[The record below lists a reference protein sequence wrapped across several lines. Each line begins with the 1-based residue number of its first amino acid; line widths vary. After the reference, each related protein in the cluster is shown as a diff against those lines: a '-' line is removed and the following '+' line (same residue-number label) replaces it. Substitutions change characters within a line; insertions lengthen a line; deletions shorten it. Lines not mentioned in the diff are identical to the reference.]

1 MLLVAPCSVDGLV
14 VIVGD
19 PLLVMAV
26 SLISGMV
33 CAPVLVTVVFPPAV
47 TVVSLFPW
55 IGPSGF
61 HDVSPLSCSL
71 VLVILVASE

>member
-1 MLLVAPCSVDGLV
+1 MLLVALCSVDGFV

-19 PLLVMAV
+19 PLVVMAV

-33 CAPVLVTVVFPPAV
+33 CAPVLVTVVFPPAA

-55 IGPSGF
+55 T
-61 HDVSPLSCSL
+61 
-71 VLVILVASE
+71 